1 MTDIESIK
9 KMLVDKGVPQE
20 VIDSVPDDELEK
32 LVQLAERASKEAS
45 ANNGMRPITDPNG
58 NPAFEVETD
67 YFKTIIP
74 SVHMYF
80 VASMF
85 NNMMRTAKEN
95 WENSPTEFRKAQWD
109 NDPAKLTGEI
119 FFQAASVIIQYINS
133 HEDIMEELAM
143 CDPALKPHKQR
154 NDCMFG

>member
-1 MTDIESIK
+1 MTDLESIK
-9 KMLVDKGVPQE
+9 KMLKDKGIPQE
-20 VIDSVPDDELEK
+20 VIDGIPDDELEK

-74 SVHMYF
+74 SIHMGF

-95 WENSPTEFRKAQWD
+95 WEESPTEFRKAQWD
-109 NDPAKLTGEI
+109 NDPSKLVGEI
-119 FFQAASVIIQYINS
+119 FLQAASTIIQYING
-133 HEDIMEELAM
+133 HEDMMEELAM
-143 CDPALKPHKQR
+143 CDPALKPRKHS
-154 NDCMFG
+154 NDYMFG